1 MKKTLVYS
9 QIIHTAW
16 HRKLLLGLMKKSV
29 DSHIWD
35 NLVPIILR
43 TTISIPTLTVVSMPR
58 KRIQLNLFATHRLE
72 IWYIYLKPT
81 YMYSM

>member
-9 QIIHTAW
+9 QTLHSLPQEVASW
-16 HRKLLLGLMKKSV
+16 LNEKSV

-58 KRIQLNLFATHRLE
+58 KRIKLNLFATHRLE

>member
-9 QIIHTAW
+9 QTLHSLEQEVASW
-16 HRKLLLGLMKKSV
+16 LNEKSV

-43 TTISIPTLTVVSMPR
+43 TTISIPTLTVLSMPR

>member
-9 QIIHTAW
+9 QTLHSLAQEVASW
-16 HRKLLLGLMKKSV
+16 LNEKSV

>member
-9 QIIHTAW
+9 QTLHSLEQEVASWLIE
-16 HRKLLLGLMKKSV
+16 KSV

-35 NLVPIILR
+35 NLVPKILR
-43 TTISIPTLTVVSMPR
+43 TTISIPTLTEVIMPR
-58 KRIQLNLFATHRLE
+58 KRIQLNLFTTHRLE

>member
-9 QIIHTAW
+9 QTLHSLAQEVASW
-16 HRKLLLGLMKKSV
+16 LNEKSV

-43 TTISIPTLTVVSMPR
+43 TTISIPTLTVVRHAEEKDPI
-58 KRIQLNLFATHRLE
+58 KFICH
-72 IWYIYLKPT
+72 P
-81 YMYSM
+81 